1 MHPAMNKIGRLGVI
15 GDVHA
20 EDVRLEMSLAHLEQ
34 EGVDAIICTGDI
46 VDGAGC
52 PDQVAGLLQD
62 YDVATVRGNHDRW
75 LIENR
80 ARHVPDAHQQ
90 ADLSDESMSYL
101 ASLPTQIEIETTL
114 GKLLL
119 CHGIGDNDLQKIW
132 PGTPRL
138 PMEKSEQLDEIIS
151 EGNYRFLINGHM
163 HYRSLIHFETL
174 TLLNAGTLKGLHRP
188 GFSLIDFEQRDITA
202 FECDAKTVTFAKHLP
217 LDPPQGSNP
226 WSNTQAFTGGWQP
239 LVLYPD

>member
-1 MHPAMNKIGRLGVI
+1 
-15 GDVHA
+15 
-20 EDVRLEMSLAHLEQ
+20 
-34 EGVDAIICTGDI
+34 
-46 VDGAGC
+46 
-52 PDQVAGLLQD
+52 
-62 YDVATVRGNHDRW
+62 
-75 LIENR
+75 
-80 ARHVPDAHQQ
+80 
-90 ADLSDESMSYL
+90 
-101 ASLPTQIEIETTL
+101 
-114 GKLLL
+114 
-119 CHGIGDNDLQKIW
+119 
-132 PGTPRL
+132 
-138 PMEKSEQLDEIIS
+138 
-151 EGNYRFLINGHM
+151 M